1 MCQKLF
7 KAPNVVWQD
16 MNSCKEEE
24 ERKDS
29 LQSYTQLTEHGV
41 L

>member
-16 MNSCKEEE
+16 MDSCKEE